1 MTGSSNKSKAQKQS
15 SLEFKELLREVET
28 KRLYRV
34 GLNLFNSKPELG
46 IEYLVQKEFLDLSP
60 SAVARFLH
68 ERSSGLA
75 KEKVGE
81 YLGNLQSPF
90 AMKVLSCFLQHFDF
104 SGLRIDK
111 VPGRLYFVLT
121 PILVQ
126 KGKCSPFLKPTPTL

>member
-1 MTGSSNKSKAQKQS
+1 MTSSSKSKAQKQ

-46 IEYLVQKEFLDLSP
+46 IEYLVQKEFLELSP

-111 VPGRLYFVLT
+111 VR
-121 PILVQ
+121 
-126 KGKCSPFLKPTPTL
+126 STL